1 MVKRIVS
8 LLIAGAVVAAAQQPA
23 AARGGRG
30 VPQSPQPTV
39 KSPEVSPDGRVTF
52 RVRAPQAQS
61 VSVSGQNPPR
71 GPGVAGAMTRDAD
84 GVWSFTTEPLPSDVY
99 NYSFN
104 IDGATVPDT
113 ANPQPRFTRYGE
125 GVGISTVEV
134 RGNPPNPWDLQ
145 EVPHGSITHAF
156 YVSKAVGA
164 PRDYYVYTP
173 PGYDAKRRD
182 PYPVL
187 YLLHGLT
194 EEASAWFTVGKAD
207 VMADNFIAQ
216 GKMKPVVMVATL
228 GYGVTDISQLRG
240 NKEQQLLHLA
250 RFTSA
255 LLDEVM
261 PRVESQY
268 NIGRQQKDRAIA
280 GLSMGGAEA
289 MSIGLGH
296 PERFAYVGGISPA
309 LVMRDTDP
317 AKAYPAL
324 GPAMNRQYKLLY
336 FSAGTED
343 GLMAGADALKKY
355 LDDKGVHAEYVK
367 MPGPHVWQVFRR
379 SFASF
384 APRLFQ

>member
-1 MVKRIVS
+1 
-8 LLIAGAVVAAAQQPA
+8 
-23 AARGGRG
+23 
-30 VPQSPQPTV
+30 
-39 KSPEVSPDGRVTF
+39 
-52 RVRAPQAQS
+52 
-61 VSVSGQNPPR
+61 
-71 GPGVAGAMTRDAD
+71 MTRDAD